1 MLSRSVLLKLSVS
14 LFTTAS
20 ALPGVAQSTIQ
31 WTKNT
36 VVVDGNTAQNAL
48 TSVSHECTDHE
59 FGCGPVLLLEDPG
72 ARRVPGTVRE
82 GPATAIATNAAALVD
97 FVQDGTS
104 TTEINSRS
112 GRHWRRAK

>member
-1 MLSRSVLLKLSVS
+1 MLSRSVLLELSVS

-48 TSVSHECTDHE
+48 TSVSHDGH
-59 FGCGPVLLLEDPG
+59 VLVFNTSDARITSLAAGQYFCWRTQVPG
-72 ARRVPGTVRE
+72 AYRE
-82 GPATAIATNAAALVD
+82 
-97 FVQDGTS
+97 
-104 TTEINSRS
+104 R
-112 GRHWRRAK
+112 

>member
-1 MLSRSVLLKLSVS
+1 M
-14 LFTTAS
+14 
-20 ALPGVAQSTIQ
+20 
-31 WTKNT
+31 
-36 VVVDGNTAQNAL
+36 
-48 TSVSHECTDHE
+48 
-59 FGCGPVLLLEDPG
+59 
-72 ARRVPGTVRE
+72 E